1 MWVGDYPPDVKEA
14 FGEMS
19 AKAKAYRPLIAALFF
34 GSIIT
39 ITVLSL
45 GRLRLITP
53 EVGFWSYA
61 LSTFIV
67 LMVFNIFDLLII
79 DWLIFVAIQPKA
91 IILPGTE
98 GLGGYKDYCFHFR
111 GFIIG
116 TAFSGVGALVI
127 SAVEWAVVVLFC

>member
-1 MWVGDYPPDVKEA
+1 MWVGDYPPDVKEV

-34 GSIIT
+34 GSILT
-39 ITVLSL
+39 IPVLSL
-45 GRLRLITP
+45 GRLHLITQD
-53 EVGFWSYA
+53 EGFWSYT

-67 LMVFNIFDLLII
+67 LMVFNIFDLII
-79 DWLIFVAIQPKA
+79 LDWLIFVAIQPKA

-98 GLGGYKDYCFHFR
+98 GLVGYKDYCFHFR

-116 TAFSGVGALVI
+116 IAFSGVGALII
-127 SAVEWAVVVLFC
+127 SAVKRAIDLIFC